1 MTKRMA
7 AEGFKPMPSL
17 LQLSQ
22 EFAVQLE
29 HQHLQKFF
37 TRIRQRLSVTHVTR
51 LASLTFGF
59 IFN

>member
-22 EFAVQLE
+22 EFAVQLQ
-29 HQHLQKFF
+29 HQRLQKFF
-37 TRIRQRLSVTHVTR
+37 TRRRQRP
-51 LASLTFGF
+51 
-59 IFN
+59 